1 MSNPSTIQDSYPHQ
15 NEPTWSRSEKIVA
28 RKAFDA
34 ALKRELHEVMRE
46 TKQMASQ
53 IKEPSDLWDLER
65 YLTERRKDIDRKYDT
80 RGSRLK
86 DVLGRLLYET
96 RIGEDDLRGLR
107 EEKMKSIRS
116 FAQFLGDDA
125 A

>member
-1 MSNPSTIQDSYPHQ
+1 MTTPSATQHSYPYQ

-34 ALKRELHEVMRE
+34 ALKRELHEVMQE

-65 YLTERRKDIDRKYDT
+65 YLTEGRKDIDRKYDT
-80 RGSRLK
+80 RGSRL
-86 DVLGRLLYET
+86 
-96 RIGEDDLRGLR
+96 
-107 EEKMKSIRS
+107 
-116 FAQFLGDDA
+116 
-125 A
+125 